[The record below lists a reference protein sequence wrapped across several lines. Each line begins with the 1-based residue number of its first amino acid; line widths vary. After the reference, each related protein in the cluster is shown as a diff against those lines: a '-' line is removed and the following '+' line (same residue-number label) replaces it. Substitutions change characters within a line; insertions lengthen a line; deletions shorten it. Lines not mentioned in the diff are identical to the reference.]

1 MLQDQIKTNWK
12 LIVFFTLCLQFA
24 SLGQQISELQNE
36 ITGILRCFARRMTR
50 DVLPSMTEGSIS
62 RVTQNGA
69 GRTRRRTDFM

>member
-36 ITGILRCFARRMTR
+36 ITGIW
-50 DVLPSMTEGSIS
+50 
-62 RVTQNGA
+62 TQNTSEKIFLENDTG
-69 GRTRRRTDFM
+69 TTSSLPP